1 MRARLWSCGLLLG
14 LIVLPGALWA
24 DSTTPQSPR
33 PTFSPAAIA
42 AINKQMHGLVD
53 DKHAAPGIVTMIVQR
68 GKTLDLD
75 AYGFADAEKKTPMR
89 ADSVMAIASMTKPL
103 TGAAMMILYE
113 QGKWSLDDPVAKF
126 VPAFKDLKVMGDDG
140 KLVPPSHAPTMRELM
155 SHSAGFTYGFFGNS
169 EVDKLYQKANVLD
182 ANTSLETAVGKIAR
196 LPLKHQPG
204 SKWEYSVSVD
214 IQGYIIEKLSGQPYD
229 AFVREHIVKPLK
241 LKDTDFAVFGAARER
256 MAFPHMPAKGGG
268 WTVALPPNGRAEFAK
283 KVPGLPSPGGGA
295 YSTAQDYARF
305 CQMLLNGGTI
315 DGVRVLKPETVRLM
329 HTNMLPKGLHVA
341 ILNND
346 LAGTGFGLD
355 FAVVEDAAR
364 SHEPVPTGTFYWS
377 GIYGTYFWIDPANDL
392 VVVGMIQRA
401 WSPTGAD
408 PTYDPVLVRNE
419 AAKAIYAALG
429 R

>member
-1 MRARLWSCGLLLG
+1 MRARLWSSALLLG
-14 LIVLPGALWA
+14 LFVLAGPLRA
-24 DSTTPQSPR
+24 DSTAPQSQH

-42 AINKQMHGLVD
+42 TINKQMHSLVD
-53 DKHAAPGIVTMIVQR
+53 DRHAAPGIVTMIVQR

-75 AYGFADAEKKTPMR
+75 AYGFADTEKKTPMR
-89 ADSVMAIASMTKPL
+89 ADSVLAIASMTKPL
-103 TGAAMMILYE
+103 TGVAMMILYE

-126 VPAFKDLKVMGDDG
+126 VPAFKDLKVMGSDG
-140 KLVPPSHAPTMRELM
+140 KLVPPNHAPTMRELM

-169 EVDKLYQKANVLD
+169 DVDKQYQQANVLD
-182 ANTSLETAVGKIAR
+182 ANSSLATAVGKIAR

-204 SKWEYSVSVD
+204 TKWEYSVSVD

-229 AFVREHIVKPLK
+229 VFVREHIVKPLK

-256 MAFPHMPAKGGG
+256 MALPHSPAKDGG
-268 WTVALPPNGRAEFAK
+268 WSVALPPNGREGFAN

-295 YSTAQDYARF
+295 FSTAPDYARF
-305 CQMLLNGGTI
+305 CQMLLNGGTL
-315 DGVRVLKPETVRLM
+315 DGVRLLKPATVGLM
-329 HTNMLPKGLHVA
+329 HTNMLPKGLHVG
-341 ILNND
+341 ILNDD

-355 FAVVEDAAR
+355 FAVVEDAAL

-408 PTYDPVLVRNE
+408 ASYDPVFVRNE
-419 AAKAIYAALG
+419 GAKIIYAALG
-429 R
+429 H